1 MTQLQQLTQLVAQA
15 HAALVPLA
23 SGYTQDGMEI
33 KGKEDAM
40 RQALALAVRVGDVAS
55 ALDMVSVGAHTNRS
69 HDAYQ

>member
-33 KGKEDAM
+33 KGKDDAM
-40 RQALALAVRVGDVAS
+40 RQALALAVRVGDVAKGMHCDS
-55 ALDMVSVGAHTNRS
+55 MSSCIANSPPR
-69 HDAYQ
+69 